1 MAISI
6 STDITDSKGKEV
18 LEYGTADFP
27 IAFFDDDL
35 TKVRVPWHWHEQF
48 EIVYIINGEVIIN
61 IGRDE
66 FVLKAGEG
74 YFLNS
79 GILHSARLITDK
91 GWQHAMVFD
100 PHVIASENDIVWNHY
115 VSPISSNNDFSY
127 LKLSPDIPWQKEILD
142 LSERT
147 WNNGAYESEDYPLT
161 VRSSL
166 GRIMSLIIGNYQQ
179 YNSSENKPL
188 YKEEIRIKETLN
200 FIEEHYRETLDI
212 EQIAQSAHVSVSTLL
227 RMYHNVLHTTPISFL
242 IGYRIE
248 RIADNLKNDLRSPI
262 GDIAFANGFNDISYF
277 NRCFK
282 KAYGMTPKQYRQQ
295 QASK

>member
-35 TKVRVPWHWHEQF
+35 TRVKVPWHWHEQL
-48 EIVYIINGEVIIN
+48 EIVYIIDGEVIMN

-66 FVLKAGEG
+66 FTLKAGEG

-79 GILHSARLITDK
+79 GILHSAKLITNK
-91 GWQHAMVFD
+91 GWQHATVFD
-100 PHVIASENDIVWNHY
+100 PRVIASENDIVWNYY
-115 VSPISSNNDFSY
+115 VSPILSNNDFSY

-142 LSERT
+142 LSEKS
-147 WNNGAYESEDYPLT
+147 WNNGAYENRNYPLM

-166 GRIMSLIIGNYQQ
+166 SEIMSLIIDNYQKQ
-179 YNSSENKPL
+179 SGSESKPL
-188 YKEEIRIKETLN
+188 YKEETRIKETLN
-200 FIEEHYRETLDI
+200 YIEKHYRETLDI
-212 EQIAQSAHVSVSTLL
+212 EQIAHSAHVSVSTLL
-227 RMYHNVLHTTPISFL
+227 RMYHNVLHTTPINFL

-248 RIADNLKNDLRSPI
+248 RIADDLLNDHLSTI

-282 KAYGMTPKQYRQQ
+282 KAYGLTPKQYRHQ